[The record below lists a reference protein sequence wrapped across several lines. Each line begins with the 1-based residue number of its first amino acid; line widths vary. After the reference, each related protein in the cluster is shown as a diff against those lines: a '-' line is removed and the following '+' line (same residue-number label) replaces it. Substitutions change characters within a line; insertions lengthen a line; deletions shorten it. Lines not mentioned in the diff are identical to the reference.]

1 MGYEATG
8 LTRNTFSIMTKL
20 KFYGAAGEVTGSN
33 HIVECG
39 EVTLMIDCGFFQ
51 GVKVC
56 DDKNNDR
63 FPYSPATVDALFV
76 SHAHLD
82 HVGRIPKLMNEG
94 FKGRIY
100 STGPTRE
107 IAKLMLEDTV
117 RVIAREA
124 KTDGHEPLFNLSAV
138 EKAFERWEAIPYGKD
153 VIFKDG
159 LQVRLRDAGHILGSA
174 MVEMEKN
181 GKKLVYSGDLGNSP
195 SPLMPDTAILEGV
208 DYLVIEAVYGNRVH
222 ENATDR
228 SIHLKRVIEET
239 VARGGAL
246 MIPAFSIERTQDLLL
261 ELNEMVEG
269 KMIPEIPVFVDSP
282 LAIKVTKVFS
292 DNTSFF
298 NKEVQDDIRSGDDI
312 FKFPKLRFTERSQDS
327 IAIKSVPNPKIIIAG
342 SGMSN
347 GGRILHHEKN
357 YLGDP
362 KSTLLLVGYQA
373 VGTMGRLLQEGIKS
387 VRIFDEDVPVRAKVV
402 MIEGYSAHKDMNA
415 LLEFVGGLQES
426 LKKVFVVH
434 AELGTGLF
442 FAQRVRDYVGVDTVM
457 PKATEEIEIDF

>member
-1 MGYEATG
+1 
-8 LTRNTFSIMTKL
+8 MTKL

-33 HIVECG
+33 HLVEVG
-39 EVTLMIDCGFFQ
+39 GVTLMIDCGFFQ

-56 DDKNNDR
+56 DDKNNEK
-63 FPYSPATVDALFV
+63 FPYNPATVDALFV
-76 SHAHLD
+76 THAHLD

-100 STGPTRE
+100 STPPTRE
-107 IAKLMLEDTV
+107 IAKLMLEDTL

-124 KTDGHEPLFNLSAV
+124 KADGHDPLYYQSAV
-138 EKAFERWEAIPYGKD
+138 EKAFDHWEAIPYGKD
-153 VIFKDG
+153 VIFKDD
-159 LQVRLRDAGHILGSA
+159 LHVRLRDAGHILGSA
-174 MVEMEKN
+174 MIEMEHK
-181 GKKLVYSGDLGNSP
+181 GKKLVFSGDLGNSP
-195 SPLMPDTAILEGV
+195 SPLMPDTALLDGV
-208 DYLVIEAVYGNRVH
+208 DYLVVEAVYGNRVH
-222 ENATDR
+222 ESINER
-228 SIHLKRVIEET
+228 SSQLKKVIDET
-239 VARGGAL
+239 VARGGTL

-269 KMIPEIPVFVDSP
+269 KIIPEIPVFVDSP

-292 DNTSFF
+292 ENKSYF
-298 NKEVQDDIRSGDDI
+298 NKTVQDDIRGGDDI

-327 IAIKSVPNPKIIIAG
+327 IAIKSVPSPKIIIAG

-357 YLGDP
+357 YLSDP

-387 VRIFDEDVPVRAKVV
+387 VRIFDEDIPVRAKVV
-402 MIEGYSAHKDMNA
+402 TIQGYSAHKDMNA
-415 LLEFVGGLQES
+415 LLEFVGTMQGS

-434 AELGTGLF
+434 AEMGTGLF
-442 FAQRVRDYVGVDTVM
+442 FSQRVRDYVGVDTVM
-457 PKATEEIEIDF
+457 PKTREEIEIDF